1 MYMDGYMYIAG
12 YKREPAMPSRLPSRR
27 HVVRSLALRI
37 VAVAALLGTALP
49 VPVRAEAPVTV
60 FAAASLTNAFQ
71 DIGKLYKAKTGTEVA
86 FSFAASSALA
96 KQLEAGAPAGIF
108 ASADTKWMDYTEGK
122 DLTLKATRV
131 TPIGNSLVLIMPAD
145 KARDVTLDASFDW
158 TAFLGADGRIATGL
172 TDSVPIGIYAK
183 TALTTLGAWDKVKER
198 VVGAESVRAALALV
212 ERGEALAGIVYSTDA
227 AVAKNVKIVATFPA
241 NSHPPVEYPFEI
253 VKGQDTAAT
262 RASSIS
268 WWGRRPR
275 RCMRN
280 TASW

>member
-1 MYMDGYMYIAG
+1 
-12 YKREPAMPSRLPSRR
+12 MPSRLPSRR
-27 HVVRSLALRI
+27 HVLLGLALKC
-37 VAVAALLGTALP
+37 VAIAALLGIALP
-49 VPVRAEAPVTV
+49 ESVRAEAPVTV

-71 DIGKLYKAKTGTEVA
+71 AIGKLYKAKTGTEVA

-108 ASADTKWMDYTEGK
+108 ASADNKWMDYAESK

-145 KARDVTLDASFDW
+145 KARDVTINASFDW
-158 TAFLGADGRIATGL
+158 LGFLGADGRIVTGL
-172 TDSVPIGIYAK
+172 TDSVPVGIYAK
-183 TALTTLGAWDKVKER
+183 TALTALGAWDKVKER

-212 ERGEALAGIVYSTDA
+212 ERGEAAAGIVYSTDA

-253 VKGQDTAAT
+253 VKGQDNPAT
-262 RASSIS
+262 RAFFDFLV
-268 WWGRRPR
+268 GPDAKAVY
-275 RCMRN
+275 
-280 TASW
+280 ASYGFVVK

>member
-1 MYMDGYMYIAG
+1 MM
-12 YKREPAMPSRLPSRR
+12 SRR
-27 HVVRSLALRI
+27 LVLRSLG
-37 VAVAALLGTALP
+37 AAAFAAILGLLAP
-49 VPVRAEAPVTV
+49 AAHAEEKLTV

-71 DIGKLYKAKTGTEVA
+71 DIGKLYKEKTGTEVA

-108 ASADTKWMDYTEGK
+108 ASADNKWMDYTEGK

-145 KARDVTLDASFDW
+145 KAKPVTIDAAFDW
-158 TAFLGADGRIATGL
+158 TAFLGADGRLATGL
-172 TDSVPIGIYAK
+172 TDSVPAGIYAK

-227 AVAKNVKIVATFPA
+227 AIAKNVKVVATFPA
-241 NSHPPVEYPFEI
+241 GSHPPVEYPFEI
-253 VKGQDTAAT
+253 VKGQDNPAT
-262 RASSIS
+262 RAFFDFLV
-268 WWGRRPR
+268 GPD
-275 RCMRN
+275 
-280 TASW
+280 AKAVYAKYGFVVK